1 MNRLPA
7 ILFITC
13 MSLGL
18 LTSGTIEKRPADSPS
33 TDHFLRIENDT
44 SRFLSLL
51 EVDSFRLQVI
61 PPSSGVRFFRNGIV
75 FLSNSKDEGK
85 MLSKHV
91 SFGSIEAYIA
101 IVKDTSLG
109 RHIIFSPTSSFPF
122 PCEAIT
128 FSAGFDTMYYTRIP
142 KKGKSEKIY
151 RAEFKSDN
159 KNEQG
164 WVSDLNPLDFCM
176 DNYTYTHPALSRD
189 GKIMVFAS
197 DKDGSVGGMDLF
209 MVRREGEKW
218 SAPENPGKT
227 INTSGNEFFPFLDS
241 DNNLYFSSDGLPGH
255 GGYDIFTC
263 KYNGV
268 SWDKPENLSGRIN
281 TADDDIAFSINTM
294 DGKSAFYTVRQK
306 ADMRKMQLYRVA
318 IKKESFEDTLLT
330 ISYIFNGK
338 PVPAGG
344 ALAAKTVEPEKEAAA
359 EPEKIVAAEVTKE
372 EPKIASTKPPA
383 VSGKEAV
390 TTNARVVTIK
400 PSKSLPEELKDKVI
414 YRVQFLSS
422 SKPWKE
428 DRVTVNGVTYATYEY
443 FYLGAYRYSIGE
455 FTQIA
460 PAVELRNACRKSA
473 YPQAFVAAFKNDTRS
488 LDLKLFK

>member
-13 MSLGL
+13 LSSGL
-18 LTSGTIEKRPADSPS
+18 LTSGTIEKRPAGSLS
-33 TDHFLRIENDT
+33 AGHFQKIENDT
-44 SRFLSLL
+44 SRLISLL
-51 EVDSFRLQVI
+51 DVDSFRLQVI
-61 PPSSGVRFFRNGIV
+61 PPSSGVKFFRNGIV

-109 RHIIFSPTSSFPF
+109 RHIIFSPTSSFPY

-128 FSAGFDTMYYTRIP
+128 FSVGFDTMYYTKIP

-151 RAEFKSDN
+151 RAEFKSDR

-164 WVSDLNPLDFCM
+164 WVSEINPLDFCT
-176 DNYTYTHPALSRD
+176 DNFTYTHPALSRD
-189 GKIMVFAS
+189 GNIMIFAS
-197 DKDGSVGGMDLF
+197 DKDGTAGGMDLF
-209 MVRREGEKW
+209 VVKKAGEKW
-218 SAPENPGKT
+218 SAPENLGGA
-227 INTSGNEFFPFLDS
+227 INTPGNEFFPFLDS

-255 GGYDIFTC
+255 GGYDIFSC
-263 KYNGV
+263 KFNGV

-281 TADDDIAFSINTM
+281 TSDDDVAFSINMT

-306 ADMRKMQLYRVA
+306 ADARKMQLYRVTM
-318 IKKESFEDTLLT
+318 KKESFEDIPLT

-338 PVPAGG
+338 PVPAAG
-344 ALAAKTVEPEKEAAA
+344 ALAAKTAEPEKEPAA
-359 EPEKIVAAEVTKE
+359 EPAKKVPDEVRKE
-372 EPKIASTKPPA
+372 EPKTVTTKAPAAAS
-383 VSGKEAV
+383 SQAV

-400 PSKSLPEELKDKVI
+400 SSKSLPEELKDKVI

-422 SKPWKE
+422 SKPRKE
-428 DRVTVNGVTYATYEY
+428 EQITMNGVTYATYEY
-443 FYLGAYRYSIGE
+443 FYLGAYRYSIGV
-455 FTQIA
+455 FTNLA
-460 PAVELRNACRKSA
+460 AAAELQNICRKSG

-488 LDLKLFK
+488 LDLKFFK